1 MFKIFIGRIVSFIR
15 RAANSCQSAY
25 QLSKITNKGIGCH
38 INGPGYFSFKR
49 IELGEGVHIGKD
61 CVLMAAESKI
71 IIKDNVVFGP
81 HIFLIGG
88 DHRFDIV
95 GKTIKSIQE
104 KRPQDDA
111 DIIIDEECWI
121 GANCIILKGVHIG
134 RGCVIGAGSIV
145 TKDVPPYTIFTN
157 KGTRP
162 RFTPEQISKHEQILY
177 NKENRP
183 TTTEAL

>member
-1 MFKIFIGRIVSFIR
+1 MNSIKVIIGRLVLFMR

-25 QLSKITNKGIGCH
+25 QLSKIAKKGTNCSIS
-38 INGPGYFSFKR
+38 GPGYFTYSH
-49 IELGEGVHIGKD
+49 IELGDNVYIGKD
-61 CVLMAAESKI
+61 CVLMAAESRI
-71 IIKDNVVFGP
+71 IIKDNVLFGP

-95 GKTIKSIQE
+95 GQPIRTILK

-121 GANCIILKGVHIG
+121 GANSIILKGVHIG

-145 TKDVPPYTIFTN
+145 TRNVPPYTIYTN

-162 RFTPEQISKHEQILY
+162 RFTPEQIAEHERVLY
-177 NKENRP
+177 GK
-183 TTTEAL
+183 

>member
-1 MFKIFIGRIVSFIR
+1 MNAIKITIGRFVNFIR
-15 RAANSCQSAY
+15 RASNSCQSSY
-25 QLSKITNKGIGCH
+25 QLSRIAKAGRGCH
-38 INGPGYFSFKR
+38 INGPGYFTYKN
-49 IELGEGVHIGKD
+49 IEFGNGVYIGKD
-61 CVLMAAESKI
+61 CVLMCAESKI

-95 GKTIKSIQE
+95 GRTIKSIRE

-145 TKDVPPYTIFTN
+145 TKNIPPYTVYTN
-157 KGTRP
+157 KGMRP
-162 RFTPEQISKHEQILY
+162 RFTQEQIKEHERILY
-177 NKENRP
+177 GQ
-183 TTTEAL
+183 